1 MSRKMESRES
11 EIKNLVPSFVACL
24 DHTNS
29 GWTGQSFQVHRETLA
44 IGKKYHDAN
53 EALYAAQQ
61 ANQPPPDLGD
71 VVTRHQRALADF
83 KRLGELGRKL
93 SAIDKEVTSKQAA
106 LKPFEYGDS
115 LRDAMLRQEMRQH
128 MRGMTEDQP
137 CFSARLSWPPAQV

>member
-1 MSRKMESRES
+1 M
-11 EIKNLVPSFVACL
+11 PSA
-24 DHTNS
+24 
-29 GWTGQSFQVHRETLA
+29 
-44 IGKKYHDAN
+44 KKYHDAN

-61 ANQPPPDLGD
+61 SNQPPPDLGD

-83 KRLGELGRKL
+83 KRLGEIGRKL

-128 MRGMTEDQP
+128 MRGMTEDAPLQP
-137 CFSARLSWPPAQV
+137 AGTFLYEGVAAERDRTGTMTTAMSAIGPKRTLVSALAR